1 MSPDPSSLA
10 ARVSSETGLAFAGT
24 QGRGPDGS
32 RWIELRPAEHAAA
45 QTFTLRAVIGWRR
58 IDVHFMPGSF
68 AGDLISHM
76 ATADRSQ
83 QLTFRA
89 VLQSCRKG
97 GAEVSL
103 ALNGSPRDP
112 DDDALWETQW
122 RSVELS
128 VRRGMLAINEGDDE
142 ADLDQLALWTSR
154 TAAAVLSLLPLE
166 IEGDDELAEPEVDGL
181 PEGAKTRVEVNRY
194 ERDRRNR
201 SAALAIHGHACK
213 ACDLDMG
220 ERYGASAAGYIEVHH
235 VTPVSQVGEG
245 YIIDP
250 RTDLVPLCP
259 NCHSVA
265 HRRSPPFSVDE
276 LRMMLAPTDAP
287 N

>member
-1 MSPDPSSLA
+1 MSPEPIMFA
-10 ARVSSETGLAFAGT
+10 GRVSAETGLAFSGT
-24 QGRGPDGS
+24 QGRDPDGG
-32 RWIELRPAEHAAA
+32 RWIELRPADHPPA
-45 QTFTLRAVIGWRR
+45 QTFTLRTVIGWRR
-58 IDVHFMPGSF
+58 IDVHFRPANF

-76 ATADRSQ
+76 GSADEGQRRA
-83 QLTFRA
+83 FRA
-89 VLQSCRKG
+89 VLQSCRED

-103 ALNGSPRDP
+103 ALNGVSRDP
-112 DDDALWETQW
+112 DDETLWHNPW
-122 RSVELS
+122 RSVELAI
-128 VRRGMLAINEGDDE
+128 RRGMLAINEGDDA
-142 ADLDQLALWTSR
+142 ADLRQITIWTCR
-154 TAAAVLSLLPLE
+154 AAAAVLSLLPLE
-166 IEGDDELAEPEVDGL
+166 IDGDDEPIEPEVEAL
-181 PEGAKTRVEVNRY
+181 PEGGKTRIEVNRY

-220 ERYGASAAGYIEVHH
+220 ERYGPTAAGYIEVHH

-250 RTDLVPLCP
+250 RTDLIPLCP

-265 HRRSPPFSVDE
+265 HRRSPPFSVEE
-276 LRMMLAPTDAP
+276 LRGMLTAP